1 MNTSK
6 MKHTK
11 LLFLLIAALA
21 TVSCHQSTNESSS
34 ESSTSDS
41 AELKKQEAWES
52 AHRLDSMGNH
62 REALLLRE
70 RTLSEYCPNSAECLQ
85 YKGLRCYIE
94 NKQDSANFYFDKATR
109 MCDMA
114 LRDSLDINM
123 VTIKAFVLTLM
134 DGDHSTQHFL
144 DSLSTRHHDS
154 KTLLQ
159 LKESTEGIRNVV
171 VVIKSLK

>member
-1 MNTSK
+1 
-6 MKHTK
+6 
-11 LLFLLIAALA
+11 
-21 TVSCHQSTNESSS
+21 
-34 ESSTSDS
+34 
-41 AELKKQEAWES
+41 
-52 AHRLDSMGNH
+52 MGNH

-94 NKQDSANFYFDKATR
+94 NKQDSANFYFAKATQ

-134 DGDHSTQHFL
+134 DGDRSTQHFL
-144 DSLSTRHHDS
+144 DSLSIPHYDS
-154 KTLLQ
+154 EALQQ
-159 LKESTEGIRNVV
+159 LKESTEDIRNVV
-171 VVIKSLK
+171 KVIKSLK

>member
-1 MNTSK
+1 
-6 MKHTK
+6 MKK
-11 LLFLLIAALA
+11 VIFILFAL
-21 TVSCHQSTNESSS
+21 VLFSCRQSSNQSAPET
-34 ESSTSDS
+34 STSDS
-41 AELKKQEAWES
+41 VELKKQEAWES

-70 RTLSEYCPNSAECLQ
+70 RTLSENCPNSAECLQ

-94 NKQDSANFYFDKATR
+94 NKQDSANFYFDKATQ

-134 DGDHSTQHFL
+134 DGDRSTQHFL
-144 DSLSTRHHDS
+144 DSLSTHHHNS
-154 KTLLQ
+154 KALQQ
-159 LKESTEGIRNVV
+159 LKESTKDIRNAVE
-171 VVIKSLK
+171 VIKSLK

>member
-11 LLFLLIAALA
+11 LFFLLITTLT

-34 ESSTSDS
+34 ESSASDS
-41 AELKKQEAWES
+41 VELKKQEVWKS
-52 AHRLDSMGNH
+52 AHRLDSLGNH

-94 NKQDSANFYFDKATR
+94 NKQDSANFYFAKATQ

-123 VTIKAFVLTLM
+123 VTIMTFVLAFTN
-134 DGDHSTQHFL
+134 GDRSTQHFL
-144 DSLSTRHHDS
+144 DSLSARHHDS
-154 KTLLQ
+154 EALQQ

-171 VVIKSLK
+171 VIKSLK

>member
-1 MNTSK
+1 
-6 MKHTK
+6 MKKVVT
-11 LLFLLIAALA
+11 LLFALA
-21 TVSCHQSTNESSS
+21 LFSCRQSSNQSAS
-34 ESSTSDS
+34 ESSASDS
-41 AELKKQEAWES
+41 VELKKQDAWES
-52 AHRLDSMGNH
+52 AHRLDSMGNY

-94 NKQDSANFYFDKATR
+94 NKQDSANFYFAKATQ

-134 DGDHSTQHFL
+134 DGDRSTQHFL
-144 DSLSTRHHDS
+144 DSLSTHHHNS
-154 KTLLQ
+154 KALQQ
-159 LKESTEGIRNVV
+159 LKESTKDIRNAVE
-171 VVIKSLK
+171 VIKSLK

>member
-6 MKHTK
+6 MKHTR
-11 LLFLLIAALA
+11 LLFLLIAAL
-21 TVSCHQSTNESSS
+21 TTISCHQSANESSS

-52 AHRLDSMGNH
+52 AHRLDSMGNY

-94 NKQDSANFYFDKATR
+94 NKQDSANFYFAKATQ

-144 DSLSTRHHDS
+144 DSLSARHHDS
-154 KTLLQ
+154 EALQQ

-171 VVIKSLK
+171 EVIKSLK

>member
-1 MNTSK
+1 
-6 MKHTK
+6 MKK
-11 LLFLLIAALA
+11 VIFILFAL
-21 TVSCHQSTNESSS
+21 VLFSCRQSSNQSAPET
-34 ESSTSDS
+34 STSDS
-41 AELKKQEAWES
+41 VELKKQEAWES

-94 NKQDSANFYFDKATR
+94 NKQDSANFYFDKTTR

-134 DGDHSTQHFL
+134 DGDRSTQHFL
-144 DSLSTRHHDS
+144 DSLSIPHYDS
-154 KTLLQ
+154 EALQQ
-159 LKESTEGIRNVV
+159 LKESTEDIRNVV
-171 VVIKSLK
+171 KVIKSLK

>member
-1 MNTSK
+1 MRK
-6 MKHTK
+6 VIIF
-11 LLFLLIAALA
+11 LFALA
-21 TVSCHQSTNESSS
+21 LVSCRLSSNQSVS
-34 ESSTSDS
+34 ESSASDS
-41 AELKKQEAWES
+41 VQLKKQEAWES

-123 VTIKAFVLTLM
+123 VTIKAFGLAFT
-134 DGDHSTQHFL
+134 DGDRSTRHFL
-144 DSLSTRHHDS
+144 DSLSTRHHDNQA
-154 KTLLQ
+154 LQQ

-171 VVIKSLK
+171 VIKSLK

>member
-1 MNTSK
+1 

-11 LLFLLIAALA
+11 LLFLLITTLT

-34 ESSTSDS
+34 ESSASDS
-41 AELKKQEAWES
+41 VELKKQEVWES

-123 VTIKAFVLTLM
+123 VTIKAFGLALQMATALPGISLTVFPPVIM
-134 DGDHSTQHFL
+134 I
-144 DSLSTRHHDS
+144 TRHFSNS
-154 KTLLQ
+154 KRVP
-159 LKESTEGIRNVV
+159 KA
-171 VVIKSLK
+171 

>member
-1 MNTSK
+1 
-6 MKHTK
+6 MKK
-11 LLFLLIAALA
+11 VISILFALA
-21 TVSCHQSTNESSS
+21 LVSCTPSSNQSAS

-94 NKQDSANFYFDKATR
+94 NKQDSANFYFDKTTR

-114 LRDSLDINM
+114 LRESLDINM
-123 VTIKAFVLTLM
+123 VTIKAFCLALQMATALPGISLTVFPPVIM
-134 DGDHSTQHFL
+134 I
-144 DSLSTRHHDS
+144 TRHFSNS
-154 KTLLQ
+154 KRVP
-159 LKESTEGIRNVV
+159 KA
-171 VVIKSLK
+171 

>member
-11 LLFLLIAALA
+11 LFFLLITTLT

-34 ESSTSDS
+34 ESSASDS
-41 AELKKQEAWES
+41 VELKKQEVWES

-94 NKQDSANFYFDKATR
+94 NKQDSANFYFDKTTR

-134 DGDHSTQHFL
+134 DGDRSTQHFL
-144 DSLSTRHHDS
+144 DSLSIPHYDS
-154 KTLLQ
+154 EALQQ
-159 LKESTEGIRNVV
+159 LKESTEDIRNVV
-171 VVIKSLK
+171 KVIKSLK

>member
-1 MNTSK
+1 
-6 MKHTK
+6 
-11 LLFLLIAALA
+11 
-21 TVSCHQSTNESSS
+21 
-34 ESSTSDS
+34 
-41 AELKKQEAWES
+41 
-52 AHRLDSMGNH
+52 MGNY

-123 VTIKAFVLTLM
+123 VTIKAFGLAFT
-134 DGDHSTQHFL
+134 DGDRSTRHFL
-144 DSLSTRHHDS
+144 DSLSTRHHDNQA
-154 KTLLQ
+154 LQQ

-171 VVIKSLK
+171 EVIKSLK

>member
-1 MNTSK
+1 
-6 MKHTK
+6 MKQAR
-11 LLFLLIAALA
+11 LLFLLIAAL
-21 TVSCHQSTNESSS
+21 TTISCRQSANESSS

-52 AHRLDSMGNH
+52 AHRLDSMGNY

-134 DGDHSTQHFL
+134 DGDRSTQHFL
-144 DSLSTRHHDS
+144 DSLSIPHYDS
-154 KTLLQ
+154 EALQQ
-159 LKESTEGIRNVV
+159 LKESTEDIRNVV
-171 VVIKSLK
+171 KVIKSLK

>member
-1 MNTSK
+1 
-6 MKHTK
+6 MKQAR
-11 LLFLLIAALA
+11 LLLLLIAAL
-21 TVSCHQSTNESSS
+21 TTISCRQSANESSS

-134 DGDHSTQHFL
+134 DGDRSTQHFL
-144 DSLSTRHHDS
+144 DSLSTHHHNS
-154 KTLLQ
+154 KALQQ
-159 LKESTEGIRNVV
+159 LKESTKDIRNAVE
-171 VVIKSLK
+171 VIKSLK

>member
-1 MNTSK
+1 
-6 MKHTK
+6 MKQAK

-21 TVSCHQSTNESSS
+21 TVSCHRSTNESSS

-52 AHRLDSMGNH
+52 AHRLDSMGNY

-144 DSLSTRHHDS
+144 DSLSARHHDS
-154 KTLLQ
+154 EALQQ

-171 VVIKSLK
+171 EVIKSLK

>member
-1 MNTSK
+1 MKKVLTLLFALTLFSCRPVVNQPTSK
-6 MKHTK
+6 
-11 LLFLLIAALA
+11 
-21 TVSCHQSTNESSS
+21 SSA
-34 ESSTSDS
+34 SDS
-41 AELKKQEAWES
+41 VELKKQEAWES

-94 NKQDSANFYFDKATR
+94 NKQDSANFYFDKAMR

-114 LRDSLDINM
+114 LHDSLDINM
-123 VTIKAFVLTLM
+123 VTIKAFVLAFSN
-134 DGDHSTQHFL
+134 GDLSTQHFL
-144 DSLSTRHHDS
+144 DSLSTRHHDNQA
-154 KTLLQ
+154 LQQ

-171 VVIKSLK
+171 VIKSLK

>member
-1 MNTSK
+1 
-6 MKHTK
+6 MKK
-11 LLFLLIAALA
+11 VIFILFAL
-21 TVSCHQSTNESSS
+21 VLFSCRQSSNQSAPET
-34 ESSTSDS
+34 STSDS
-41 AELKKQEAWES
+41 VELKKQEAWES

-123 VTIKAFVLTLM
+123 VTIKAFGLAFT
-134 DGDHSTQHFL
+134 DGDRSTRHFL
-144 DSLSTRHHDS
+144 DSLSTRHHNNQA
-154 KTLLQ
+154 LQQ

>member
-11 LLFLLIAALA
+11 LFFLLITTLT

-34 ESSTSDS
+34 ESSASDS
-41 AELKKQEAWES
+41 VELKKQEVWES

-70 RTLSEYCPNSAECLQ
+70 RTLSEYCPNSAD
-85 YKGLRCYIE
+85 YIE
-94 NKQDSANFYFDKATR
+94 NKQDSANFYFAKATQ

-134 DGDHSTQHFL
+134 DGDRSTQHFL
-144 DSLSTRHHDS
+144 DSLSIPHYDS
-154 KTLLQ
+154 EALQQ
-159 LKESTEGIRNVV
+159 LKESTEDIRNVV
-171 VVIKSLK
+171 KVIKSLK

>member
-1 MNTSK
+1 
-6 MKHTK
+6 MKK
-11 LLFLLIAALA
+11 VIFILFAL
-21 TVSCHQSTNESSS
+21 VLFSCHQSSNQSAPET
-34 ESSTSDS
+34 STSDS
-41 AELKKQEAWES
+41 VELKKQEAWES

-94 NKQDSANFYFDKATR
+94 NKQDSANFYFDKATQ
-109 MCDMA
+109 MCDMV

-134 DGDHSTQHFL
+134 DGDRSTQHFL
-144 DSLSTRHHDS
+144 DSLSTRHHDNQAL
-154 KTLLQ
+154 KQ

-171 VVIKSLK
+171 VIKSLK

>member
-1 MNTSK
+1 MKKVLTLLFALALFSCRPVVNQPTSK
-6 MKHTK
+6 
-11 LLFLLIAALA
+11 
-21 TVSCHQSTNESSS
+21 SSA
-34 ESSTSDS
+34 SDS
-41 AELKKQEAWES
+41 VELKKQEAWES
-52 AHRLDSMGNH
+52 GLDSMGNH

-123 VTIKAFVLTLM
+123 VTIKAFGLAFT
-134 DGDHSTQHFL
+134 DGDRSTRHFL
-144 DSLSTRHHDS
+144 DSLSTRHHDNQA
-154 KTLLQ
+154 LQQ

>member
-1 MNTSK
+1 
-6 MKHTK
+6 MKK
-11 LLFLLIAALA
+11 VIFILFAL
-21 TVSCHQSTNESSS
+21 VLFSCHQSSNQSAPVT
-34 ESSTSDS
+34 STSDS
-41 AELKKQEAWES
+41 VELKKQEAWES

-94 NKQDSANFYFDKATR
+94 NKQDSANFYFDKATQ
-109 MCDMA
+109 MCDMV

-134 DGDHSTQHFL
+134 DGDRSTRHFL
-144 DSLSTRHHDS
+144 DSLSTRHHDNQAL
-154 KTLLQ
+154 KQ

-171 VVIKSLK
+171 VIKSLK

>member
-11 LLFLLIAALA
+11 LFFLLITTLT

-34 ESSTSDS
+34 ESSASDFV
-41 AELKKQEAWES
+41 ELKKQEVWES

-94 NKQDSANFYFDKATR
+94 NKQDSANFYFDKATQ
-109 MCDMA
+109 MCDIA
-114 LRDSLDINM
+114 LRDCLDINM

-144 DSLSTRHHDS
+144 DSLSARHHDS
-154 KTLLQ
+154 EALQQ

-171 VVIKSLK
+171 EVIKSLK

>member
-1 MNTSK
+1 
-6 MKHTK
+6 MKK
-11 LLFLLIAALA
+11 VIFILFALA
-21 TVSCHQSTNESSS
+21 LVSCRPSSNQSAS
-34 ESSTSDS
+34 ESSASDS
-41 AELKKQEAWES
+41 VELKKQDAWES

-70 RTLSEYCPNSAECLQ
+70 RTLSENCPNSAECLQ

-94 NKQDSANFYFDKATR
+94 NKQDSANFYFDKATQ

-134 DGDHSTQHFL
+134 DGDRSTQHFL
-144 DSLSTRHHDS
+144 DSLSTHHHNS
-154 KTLLQ
+154 KALQQ
-159 LKESTEGIRNVV
+159 LKESTKDIRNAVE
-171 VVIKSLK
+171 VIKSLK

>member
-11 LLFLLIAALA
+11 LFFLLITTLT

-34 ESSTSDS
+34 ESSASDS
-41 AELKKQEAWES
+41 VELKKQEVWES

-85 YKGLRCYIE
+85 YNYPNIVPTQRSAYSTKDSDVTLRTNRTPPTSILIRRRECAIWHYV
-94 NKQDSANFYFDKATR
+94 T
-109 MCDMA
+109 A
-114 LRDSLDINM
+114 LI
-123 VTIKAFVLTLM
+123 LTW
-134 DGDHSTQHFL
+134 
-144 DSLSTRHHDS
+144 
-154 KTLLQ
+154 
-159 LKESTEGIRNVV
+159 
-171 VVIKSLK
+171 

>member
-1 MNTSK
+1 MNTEK
-6 MKHTK
+6 MKQVK
-11 LLFLLIAALA
+11 LLSILIASNQP
-21 TVSCHQSTNESSS
+21 TS
-34 ESSTSDS
+34 ESSASDS
-41 AELKKQEAWES
+41 VELKKQEAWES

-94 NKQDSANFYFDKATR
+94 NKQDSANFYFDKAMR

-114 LRDSLDINM
+114 LHDSLDINM
-123 VTIKAFVLTLM
+123 VTIKAFVLAFTN
-134 DGDHSTQHFL
+134 GDRSTQHFL
-144 DSLSTRHHDS
+144 DSLSTRHHDNQA
-154 KTLLQ
+154 LQQ

-171 VVIKSLK
+171 VIKSLK